1 MLSGN
6 SEGELCACVVNT
18 AAAVRQSA
26 RKTSRPSKYVEFD
39 AWTPRKK
46 KMKQALDEP
55 TVEQAT
61 VASEILQ
68 YEVDDQSVEQTT
80 VTDEIPQDE
89 ADEPTVEQATVA
101 SEILQYEVVQ
111 QLPVGSEIQPIETDE
126 ATLESI
132 CQADDGSYIIS
143 AECLDRLTPG
153 NMLQIDLDVNG
164 NVVSSFICSP
174 INDESSEG
182 AVQCARRARE
192 GERHI
197 SAGPAAEHSYSLET
211 APNEDTVA
219 SGIEHRKSRKRMRSE
234 TTWKRNKSKIAK
246 QGGLA
251 YVSSSGKEVSAKHPC
266 ITGWLCKKK
275 CHRLCS
281 SKLNEDQRQTLF
293 DSYYSLADENQKNT
307 YLFGCIKPVTPKV
320 KLLHAK
326 KHRKMSFA
334 YFVTVDGQSIS
345 VCKTAFSRLHQI
357 TNSKIDYILS
367 QHLAGRSTAEPSK
380 KDDTESGVMQLVQK
394 EFKESWSIS
403 ACILLKYHITPGRR
417 ILTGSIYLPR

>member
-46 KMKQALDEP
+46 KMKQAL
-55 TVEQAT
+55 
-61 VASEILQ
+61 
-68 YEVDDQSVEQTT
+68 
-80 VTDEIPQDE
+80 
-89 ADEPTVEQATVA
+89 DEPTVEQATVA

-334 YFVTVDGQSIS
+334 YFDLHLQHNAITFYKLVHI
-345 VCKTAFSRLHQI
+345 VCRH
-357 TNSKIDYILS
+357 ILNK
-367 QHLAGRSTAEPSK
+367 QYGST
-380 KDDTESGVMQLVQK
+380 L
-394 EFKESWSIS
+394 
-403 ACILLKYHITPGRR
+403 
-417 ILTGSIYLPR
+417 